1 MNQKEQTQAEQTQA
15 ELTRG
20 EQIATDAKNLMYQR
34 GERDGLAGLN
44 PSSTSADYMKGYGE
58 GRRTRIERNLR
69 AS

>member
-1 MNQKEQTQAEQTQA
+1 MNKTEQTQTAQTQ
-15 ELTRG
+15 G
-20 EQIATDAKNLMYQR
+20 EQIASDAKNPMYQR

-69 AS
+69 AG